1 MSNSTN
7 TDVLQAVVP
16 MVKAYDLDVYQVTTS
31 TTQVT
36 IKVDELDFKDD
47 ARFDI
52 IIDKDYLSEVVIMN
66 QIEMVLKLI

>member
-7 TDVLQAVVP
+7 TDVLQAVIP
-16 MVKAYDLDVYQVTTS
+16 MIKAYDLDVYQVTTS

-52 IIDKDYLSEVVIMN
+52 IVDKDYLSEAVIMN

>member
-1 MSNSTN
+1 MSNSN
-7 TDVLQAVVP
+7 TDVLQAVIP
-16 MVKAYDLDVYQVTTS
+16 MIKAYDLDVYQVTTS

-52 IIDKDYLSEVVIMN
+52 IVDKDYLSETVIMN

>member
-1 MSNSTN
+1 MSNSN
-7 TDVLQAVVP
+7 TDVLQAVIP
-16 MVKAYDLDVYQVTTS
+16 MIKAYDLDVYQVTTS

-52 IIDKDYLSEVVIMN
+52 IVDKDYLSEAVIMN

>member
-1 MSNSTN
+1 MSNSN
-7 TDVLQAVVP
+7 TDVLQAVIP
-16 MVKAYDLDVYQVTTS
+16 MIKAYDLDVYQVTTS
-31 TTQVT
+31 STQVT

-52 IIDKDYLSEVVIMN
+52 IIDKDYLSEAVIMN

>member
-52 IIDKDYLSEVVIMN
+52 IIDKDFLSEAIIMN

>member
-31 TTQVT
+31 STQVT

-52 IIDKDYLSEVVIMN
+52 IIDKDYLSEAVIMN

>member
-16 MVKAYDLDVYQVTTS
+16 IIKSYDLDVYQVSTS
-31 TTQVT
+31 QHQVT
-36 IKVDELDFKDD
+36 IKIDELDFKDD

-52 IIDKDYLSEVVIMN
+52 VIDKDYLSEAVIMN
-66 QIEMVLKLI
+66 QIETVLKLI

>member
-7 TDVLQAVVP
+7 TDVLQAVIP
-16 MVKAYDLDVYQVTTS
+16 MIKAYDLDVYQVTTS

-52 IIDKDYLSEVVIMN
+52 IIDKDFLSEAVIMN

>member
-1 MSNSTN
+1 MSNSN
-7 TDVLQAVVP
+7 TDVLQAVIP
-16 MVKAYDLDVYQVTTS
+16 MIKAYDLDVYQVTTS

-36 IKVDELDFKDD
+36 IKVDELDFKDN

>member
-52 IIDKDYLSEVVIMN
+52 IIDKDFLSEAVIMN